1 MPDHNGLTPRQGPNQ
16 SLNFAGDA
24 DNAGDVPFDARNLA
38 VLKIVYGVK
47 QNPHC
52 PHHPQVWRMERTPN
66 DQGLT
71 AGAGHDA
78 ASQHGNALDHRHANP
93 DRLLTISAGSLASS
107 GRAVQPLYA

>member
-1 MPDHNGLTPRQGPNQ
+1 
-16 SLNFAGDA
+16 
-24 DNAGDVPFDARNLA
+24 
-38 VLKIVYGVK
+38 
-47 QNPHC
+47 
-52 PHHPQVWRMERTPN
+52 MERTPN

-71 AGAGHDA
+71 AGDEHGA